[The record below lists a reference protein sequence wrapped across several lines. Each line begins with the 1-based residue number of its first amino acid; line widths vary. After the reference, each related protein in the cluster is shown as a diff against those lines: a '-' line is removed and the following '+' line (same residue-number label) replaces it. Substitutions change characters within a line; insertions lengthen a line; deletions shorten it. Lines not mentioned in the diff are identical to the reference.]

1 MKKLGD
7 YKDEEAIDLWMDLL
21 DPIGV
26 ILQDKEI
33 GKLYKKGGKPIQMA
47 QEIVKLHRKE
57 ATQILLRID
66 PTPIDGLNII
76 IRLLDI
82 IMEFERSE
90 ELKGFFG
97 SAGTVTEGASSGNAT
112 ANTEDA
118 EA

>member
-21 DPIGV
+21 DPIGE
-26 ILQDKEI
+26 ILQDKEVAKI
-33 GKLYKKGGKPIQMA
+33 YKKGGKPIQIA
-47 QEIVKLHRKE
+47 QEIVKRHRKD

-76 IRLLDI
+76 IRLLDV

-90 ELKGFFG
+90 ELKNFFG

>member
-21 DPIGV
+21 DPIGE
-26 ILQDKEI
+26 ILQDKEVAKI
-33 GKLYKKGGKPIQMA
+33 YKKGGKPIQIA
-47 QEIVKLHRKE
+47 QEIVKRHRKD

-76 IRLLDI
+76 IRLLDV

-90 ELKGFFG
+90 ELKNFFG
-97 SAGTVTEGASSGNAT
+97 SAGTATEGVSPGNAT
-112 ANTEDA
+112 ENTEA
-118 EA
+118 KEA

>member
-7 YKDEEAIDLWMDLL
+7 YKDEEAIELWMDLL
-21 DPIGV
+21 DPIGE

-33 GKLYKKGGKPIQMA
+33 AKVYKKGAKPIQVA
-47 QEIVKLHRKE
+47 QEIIRRHKEE

-66 PTPIDGLNII
+66 PTPIDGLNIV
-76 IRLLDI
+76 IRLIDI
-82 IMEFERSE
+82 IMEFEHSDD
-90 ELKGFFG
+90 LKVFFR

-112 ANTEDA
+112 ESTEDA